1 MPQRTRYTI
10 SLLPSD
16 LDIIEHLE
24 KIKEHTTISLYIK
37 NLIKSDLNGNFR
49 EKPDVNQ
56 IVEMVIERLMIDG
69 KLQVNVSADNQEVSI
84 SEEQRDIISSLF

>member
-1 MPQRTRYTI
+1 MSKRTRYTI

-16 LDIIEHLE
+16 IDIIEHLE
-24 KIKEHTTISLYIK
+24 KIKEHTTISMYIK